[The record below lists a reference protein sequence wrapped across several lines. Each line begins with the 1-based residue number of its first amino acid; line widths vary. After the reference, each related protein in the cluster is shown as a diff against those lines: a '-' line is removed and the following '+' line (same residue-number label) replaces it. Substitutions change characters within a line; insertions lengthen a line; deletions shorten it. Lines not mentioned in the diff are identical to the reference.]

1 MISHTDHN
9 NKASLLYAPSN
20 GAQGQWIERMTSYN
34 EDNYAVSHQYEF
46 SCEYAEQMKIRMT
59 LYIVDNQRVLFL
71 QCELSYD
78 LEGHMNRRSS
88 WDTDHNDK
96 VSLRCDCSCEP
107 LNYGTL

>member
-46 SCEYAEQMKIRMT
+46 SCEYAEQMKIMPGTKYFVSSPSSFINT
-59 LYIVDNQRVLFL
+59 L
-71 QCELSYD
+71 
-78 LEGHMNRRSS
+78 H
-88 WDTDHNDK
+88 T
-96 VSLRCDCSCEP
+96 SLVCNKNVKWQNWQQSAQKK
-107 LNYGTL
+107 N